1 MQIIQGIREK
11 GAAITIVVI
20 AISLIGFILM
30 DSGNNKMFGSSTST
44 DIAIVNGESIELLDF
59 NAKVEEA
66 VQAEKQN
73 QNQFQQPRT
82 TYQIKDQVYNTM
94 VALKIFYAEVEKLGI
109 AFTPEEMRV
118 FLYSTEPANPFMQ
131 GQGFLDSLTG
141 RPDPAKISAKLK
153 EIKKATSPDRVF
165 FNTQIDA
172 QRQASIVGKYN
183 GLLNAA
189 AYYPTWM
196 LERENSN
203 SKNFAAISYVSIP
216 YGVVPDSTVKVSD
229 EDVQSYVD
237 AHKKLFKQEAG
248 RMVSYVTFS
257 QLPRVEDSAKTL
269 KEVSDLKAA
278 FEADSNNSAFLA
290 KNNSRLPYTDDYIA
304 KSKLPTT
311 KADSIVKL
319 APGTVYG
326 PYIDY
331 GSYIMAKYVG
341 SKLVLDSIKCRHILI
356 KAEGALNDSAA
367 HKLAD
372 SIASSVKS
380 GVDFNTLETLYSK
393 DEAAHRDKG
402 VMTFDMATIKN
413 PQGFSPE
420 FAAFLLNE
428 AGESKKVVK
437 TSFGWHYIE
446 ILEKK
451 NNLGYKV
458 AFLARE
464 IEAGEN
470 SLNVA
475 TQDAIK
481 LSATKKSK
489 DFEVYLQKNGIV
501 KTTLPNLIKETDDQV
516 GALTGARQLVNW
528 VYNASVGDVSEP
540 FLIDDNQVVVVLE
553 KVYKEGTQDI
563 KAARPL
569 AERAIKNKKIAA
581 LIIKK
586 ITPTATLE
594 SAAAA
599 YNQPVQVAGAD
610 STIIY
615 NTTLIN
621 GLNEPKLVGAT
632 FNKENQSKASAPIEG
647 ASGVYLVKVNSMG
660 TKAANTPEETAQK
673 IQSQTTNLRQ
683 QVTVNWYEGLKSQAT
698 VKDRRGKVNY

>member
-1 MQIIQGIREK
+1 
-11 GAAITIVVI
+11 
-20 AISLIGFILM
+20 
-30 DSGNNKMFGSSTST
+30 
-44 DIAIVNGESIELLDF
+44 
-59 NAKVEEA
+59 
-66 VQAEKQN
+66 
-73 QNQFQQPRT
+73 
-82 TYQIKDQVYNTM
+82 
-94 VALKIFYAEVEKLGI
+94 
-109 AFTPEEMRV
+109 
-118 FLYSTEPANPFMQ
+118 
-131 GQGFLDSLTG
+131 
-141 RPDPAKISAKLK
+141 
-153 EIKKATSPDRVF
+153 
-165 FNTQIDA
+165 
-172 QRQASIVGKYN
+172 
-183 GLLNAA
+183 
-189 AYYPTWM
+189 M

-475 TQDAIK
+475 TQDAITR
-481 LSATKKSK
+481 L
-489 DFEVYLQKNGIV
+489 
-501 KTTLPNLIKETDDQV
+501 
-516 GALTGARQLVNW
+516 
-528 VYNASVGDVSEP
+528 
-540 FLIDDNQVVVVLE
+540 
-553 KVYKEGTQDI
+553 
-563 KAARPL
+563 
-569 AERAIKNKKIAA
+569 
-581 LIIKK
+581 
-586 ITPTATLE
+586 
-594 SAAAA
+594 
-599 YNQPVQVAGAD
+599 
-610 STIIY
+610 
-615 NTTLIN
+615 
-621 GLNEPKLVGAT
+621 
-632 FNKENQSKASAPIEG
+632 
-647 ASGVYLVKVNSMG
+647 
-660 TKAANTPEETAQK
+660 
-673 IQSQTTNLRQ
+673 
-683 QVTVNWYEGLKSQAT
+683 
-698 VKDRRGKVNY
+698 